1 MRRLAALAARPSEPF
16 QTRRRGLRL
25 ATSTDRWIPW
35 VLPLPALVLTALLM
49 VFPTAFLLYMSF
61 HDWFMEASSHPVWI
75 GIHNYEALLRDDRFL
90 YAFARTGYFTLLG
103 VAVQIPFGLGIALLL
118 HQDFPG
124 RSIVRTLLLLPMVA
138 APVAMAL
145 VWVMMLDPGIGVIR
159 YVLSSVGIPRVAWLS
174 DPHTVL
180 PTLVAVDSWEWIPL
194 VALMCLAGL
203 TALPTEPFEAAL
215 LDGTSPWQRFW
226 HLVLPMLRP
235 TLVIVLIF
243 RVIDLL
249 KVVDIIYVMT
259 RGGPGFSS
267 ETLNVYDFLVG
278 LFYYRVGYGSAVAV
292 VLFAVVVGVTLLL
305 MRARRATW

>member
-1 MRRLAALAARPSEPF
+1 
-16 QTRRRGLRL
+16 
-25 ATSTDRWIPW
+25 
-35 VLPLPALVLTALLM
+35 
-49 VFPTAFLLYMSF
+49 
-61 HDWFMEASSHPVWI
+61 
-75 GIHNYEALLRDDRFL
+75 
-90 YAFARTGYFTLLG
+90 
-103 VAVQIPFGLGIALLL
+103 
-118 HQDFPG
+118 
-124 RSIVRTLLLLPMVA
+124 
-138 APVAMAL
+138 
-145 VWVMMLDPGIGVIR
+145 
-159 YVLSSVGIPRVAWLS
+159 
-174 DPHTVL
+174 
-180 PTLVAVDSWEWIPL
+180 
-194 VALMCLAGL
+194 MCLAGL